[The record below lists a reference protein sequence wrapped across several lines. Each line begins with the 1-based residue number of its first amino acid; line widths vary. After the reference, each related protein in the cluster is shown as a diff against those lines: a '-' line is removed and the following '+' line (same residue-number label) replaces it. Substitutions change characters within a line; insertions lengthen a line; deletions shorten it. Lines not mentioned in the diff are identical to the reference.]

1 MSKRAEKENQTPRKA
16 EQQPLVAVL
25 VVWLFLTAVFLLF
38 NLVYLPRYRQQMLAA
53 PESFMQRARW
63 LEKQGER
70 ARAKETL
77 REGISLFN
85 PPAPE
90 PYQALASLL
99 DDADS
104 AREKVL
110 TAGRS
115 AFYQLTGTD
124 CSAEKMTALGMLGG
138 AALFPKHYD
147 QALKPLSGALDI
159 SWQSFSGA
167 LGLSTPPAWG
177 IPERALVF
185 LLAGSAIDFS
195 GNIGT
200 TGVKTPVP
208 LLVYSGGGADS
219 RRGVHLF
226 AGEKDLG
233 RRERGMHIALLD
245 AGSGALLAAACFDVW
260 ERREEGQRLF
270 SFLTEAPEGCIG
282 LFAVYDDGAGVV
294 THDLEEA
301 FLFFGLDRCLMDER
315 KMRVT
320 AIRSSLAAIGVKGAV
335 PGSALQVW
343 SPQWYH
349 GRRGHPVLCAAIP
362 GGKAP

>member
-1 MSKRAEKENQTPRKA
+1 MSDRAEKANQALKKA
-16 EQQPLVAVL
+16 EQHPVVKVL
-25 VVWLFLTAVFLLF
+25 VVWLFLSAVFLLF

-70 ARAKETL
+70 TRAKETL

-104 AREKVL
+104 AKEKVL
-110 TAGRS
+110 TAGRA
-115 AFYQLTGTD
+115 AFYQWADTGY
-124 CSAEKMTALGMLGG
+124 SAGKMVALDRLGG
-138 AALFPKHYD
+138 AALFPEYYD
-147 QALKPLSGALDI
+147 QALKPLSRALDI

-167 LGLSTPPAWG
+167 LGFATPPEWD

-185 LLAGSAIDFS
+185 LLAGSVIDLS
-195 GNIGT
+195 GNIGG
-200 TGVKTPVP
+200 TGVQAPVP
-208 LLVYSGGGADS
+208 LLAYSGGGADS

-245 AGSGALLAAACFDVW
+245 AGSGALLSAACFDVW

-270 SFLTEAPEGCIG
+270 PFLAEAPEGCIG
-282 LFAVYDDGAGVV
+282 LFAVYDDGAGML
-294 THDLEEA
+294 THELEEA
-301 FLFFGLDRCLMDER
+301 FLLFGLDRRLMDER
-315 KMRVT
+315 KMRVA

-349 GRRGHPVLCAAIP
+349 GRRGHPVLCAAFP
-362 GGKAP
+362 GGEAP